1 MSRWILLAAFLLA
14 GCETSTTRAPA
25 DYDQSLLERCPDLQ
39 PVVVAEDG
47 TGDPA
52 ELALADVA
60 TAGQYLEC
68 QRRHDGLVEAI
79 KKSRRDSPPQ

>member
-1 MSRWILLAAFLLA
+1 MNRWTLIAAFLLA
-14 GCETSTTRAPA
+14 GCGTSTTRAPV
-25 DYDQSLLERCPDLQ
+25 DYDQSLLERCQDPQ

-60 TAGQYLEC
+60 TAGMYLEC
-68 QRRHDGLVEAI
+68 QRRHDGLIEAV
-79 KKSRRDSPPQ
+79 KRSVMPAR